1 MEYGTVLENNCE
13 EIENERKKPLHKT
26 DLQELWNMKYETWN
40 MKYETWNM

>member
-1 MEYGTVLENNCE
+1 MEYEIENW
-13 EIENERKKPLHKT
+13 IENERKKALHKT